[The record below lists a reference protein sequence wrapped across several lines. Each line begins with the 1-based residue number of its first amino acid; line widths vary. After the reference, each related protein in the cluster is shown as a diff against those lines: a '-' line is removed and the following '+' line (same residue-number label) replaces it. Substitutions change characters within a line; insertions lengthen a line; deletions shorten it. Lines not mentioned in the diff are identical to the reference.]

1 MRKRIFSTGI
11 SAVLIGSMLLT
22 ACGGN
27 NSGGSSSSASAAGE
41 TSTAAAGDSS
51 AAAES
56 ADPFGK
62 YDPPI
67 SMTFARTVDNDLN
80 DNILPKTPGETID
93 SNRWLDLY
101 SDDLG
106 IDISYAWTVR
116 GGLNDDAYTQKLN
129 VTIASGDLPD
139 VLIVN
144 RTQLKQLAESDMIAD
159 MTEFYDQYA
168 SELTREV
175 YNSEGPGILQSATFD
190 GHSMAVPYADAS
202 VESTH
207 YLWIRQDWLDKLQLE
222 PPKTMQDLRN
232 IADAFT
238 TRDPDG
244 NGKDDTY
251 AMAVT
256 KDLYSGAMGTEGF
269 FAGYHSYPNMWV
281 KTDDGTLAWGSV
293 LPETKDALKAL
304 ADMYAAGE
312 LDLEF
317 GIKDGAKVAETI
329 AAGKVGIDF
338 GEQWNPMYPLISN
351 YQNDP
356 EADWVGYPIVSA
368 DDTLPKVPQKFRTQ
382 WYYAVRKDYENPEAV
397 VKLIN
402 MHLEKNWGEDNDFN
416 HYYMPVE
423 NGAVGVWKFSPVA
436 PAPTNKNLE
445 AFNEIEKARKLG
457 DMSILEGEPAV
468 IQTNLEAYYNGDTTQ
483 WGWDKIYGENGVF
496 HALNGYIENGQV
508 MREEFVGAPTPTMVD
523 KQSSLKTMEL
533 EMFVRIIM
541 GDVSIDEFD
550 KFVENWNALGGADM
564 TAEVNEWYQS
574 VKN

>member
-190 GHSMAVPYADAS
+190 GHLMAVPYADAS

-238 TRDPDG
+238 TR
-244 NGKDDTY
+244 
-251 AMAVT
+251 
-256 KDLYSGAMGTEGF
+256 GAMGTEGF

-312 LDLEF
+312 LDPEF

>member
-27 NSGGSSSSASAAGE
+27 NSGGSSTSTSAAGE

-67 SMTFARTVDNDLN
+67 NMTFARTVDNDLN

-168 SELTREV
+168 SDLTRAV

-190 GHSMAVPYADAS
+190 GHLMAVPYADAS
-202 VESTH
+202 VESTQ

-222 PPKTMQDLRN
+222 PPRTMQDLRN

-281 KTDDGTLAWGSV
+281 KKDDGTLAWGSV

-312 LDLEF
+312 LDPEF
-317 GIKDGAKVAETI
+317 GIKDGAKVAEMI

-457 DMSILEGEPAV
+457 DMSILVGEPAV

>member
-27 NSGGSSSSASAAGE
+27 SSGGSSSSAGAAGE
-41 TSTAAAGDSS
+41 TSTAATGDSS

-67 SMTFARTVDNDLN
+67 NMTFARTVDNDLN

-101 SDDLG
+101 SDELG

-190 GHSMAVPYADAS
+190 GHLMAVPYADAS

-207 YLWIRQDWLDKLQLE
+207 YLWIRQDWLDKLQLD
-222 PPKTMQDLRN
+222 PPKTMQDLLN

-312 LDLEF
+312 LDPEF

-508 MREEFVGAPTPTMVD
+508 TREEFVGAPTPTMVD

>member
-1 MRKRIFSTGI
+1 MRKRIISTGI
-11 SAVLIGSMLLT
+11 SAVLIGGLLLT

-27 NSGGSSSSASAAGE
+27 RSAVSSSSASGSSE
-41 TSTAAAGDSS
+41 TGSAVEKNSS
-51 AAAES
+51 VAAEDG
-56 ADPFGK
+56 DPFGK
-62 YDPPI
+62 YDP
-67 SMTFARTVDNDLN
+67 SVKMTFARTVDNDLN
-80 DNILPKTPGETID
+80 DNILPKTPGETIE

-101 SDDLG
+101 SKDLG

-159 MTEFYDQYA
+159 MTVYYDKYA
-168 SELTREV
+168 SKLTKEV
-175 YNSEGPGILQSATFD
+175 YNSEGPGILESATFNERL
-190 GHSMAVPYADAS
+190 MAVPYADAS
-202 VESTH
+202 VESTQ
-207 YLWIRQDWLDKLQLE
+207 YLWLRQDWLDKLNLE
-222 PPKTMQDLRN
+222 PPKTMQDLLK
-232 IADAFT
+232 IAKAFT
-238 TRDPDG
+238 TLDPDG

-251 AMAVT
+251 AMAIT
-256 KDLYSGAMGTEGF
+256 KNLYSGAMGTEGF

-281 KTDDGTLAWGSV
+281 KTDEGTLAWGSV
-293 LPETKDALKAL
+293 LPETKEALRAL
-304 ADMYAAGE
+304 AEMYAAGE
-312 LDLEF
+312 IDPEF
-317 GIKDGAKVAETI
+317 GIKDGAKVAEMI
-329 AAGKVGIDF
+329 AAGKLGINF

-356 EADWVGYPIVSA
+356 EADWVGYPIVSI

-382 WYYAVRKDYENPEAV
+382 WYYAVRKDYANPEAV

-402 MHLEKNWGEDNDFN
+402 LHLEKNWGENNEFDY
-416 HYYMPVE
+416 YYMPAE

-445 AFNEIEKARKLG
+445 AFNEIQKARKLG
-457 DMSILEGEPAV
+457 DMSILKGEPAV
-468 IQTNLEAYYNGDTTQ
+468 IQGNLEAYYGGDTSQ
-483 WGWDKIYGENGVF
+483 WGWEKIYGPTGVF
-496 HALNGYIENGQV
+496 NALNGYIENGQV

-523 KQSSLKTMEL
+523 KQSSLRTMEL

-550 KFVENWNALGGADM
+550 KFVENWNALGGAQM
-564 TAEVNEWYQS
+564 TKEVNEWYQS
-574 VKN
+574 IKN

>member
-1 MRKRIFSTGI
+1 MRKRIISTGI
-11 SAVLIGSMLLT
+11 FAVLIGGLLLT

-27 NSGGSSSSASAAGE
+27 RLEVSSSSASGSSE
-41 TSTAAAGDSS
+41 TGSSVEKDSS
-51 AAAES
+51 VAAEHV
-56 ADPFGK
+56 DPFGK
-62 YDPPI
+62 YDP
-67 SMTFARTVDNDLN
+67 SVKMTFARTVDNDLN
-80 DNILPKTPGETID
+80 DNILPKTPGETIE

-101 SDDLG
+101 SKDLG
-106 IDISYAWTVR
+106 IDINYAWTVR

-159 MTEFYDQYA
+159 MTEYYDKYA
-168 SELTREV
+168 SKLTKEV
-175 YNSEGPGILQSATFD
+175 YNSEGPGILESATFNERL
-190 GHSMAVPYADAS
+190 MAVPYADAS
-202 VESTH
+202 VESTQ
-207 YLWIRQDWLDKLQLE
+207 YLWLRQDWLDKLNLE
-222 PPKTMQDLRN
+222 PPKTMQDLLK
-232 IADAFT
+232 IAKAFST
-238 TRDPDG
+238 LDPDG

-251 AMAVT
+251 AMAIT
-256 KDLYSGAMGTEGF
+256 KNLYSGAMGTEGF

-281 KTDDGTLAWGSV
+281 KTDEGTLAWGSV
-293 LPETKDALKAL
+293 LPETKEALKAL

-312 LDLEF
+312 IDPEF
-317 GIKDGAKVAETI
+317 GIKDGAKVAEMI
-329 AAGKVGIDF
+329 AAGKLGIDF

-356 EADWVGYPIVSA
+356 EADWVGYPIVSI

-382 WYYAVRKDYENPEAV
+382 WYYAVRKDYANPEAV

-402 MHLEKNWGEDNDFN
+402 LHLEKNWGENNEFDY
-416 HYYMPVE
+416 YYMPAE

-445 AFNEIEKARKLG
+445 AFNEIQKARKLG
-457 DMSILEGEPAV
+457 DMSILKGEPAV
-468 IQTNLEAYYNGDTTQ
+468 IQGNLEAYYGGDTSQ
-483 WGWDKIYGENGVF
+483 WGWEKIYGPTGVF
-496 HALNGYIENGQV
+496 NALNGYIENSQV

-523 KQSSLKTMEL
+523 KQSSLRTMEL

-550 KFVENWNALGGADM
+550 KFVENWNALGGAQM
-564 TAEVNEWYQS
+564 TKEVNEWYQS
-574 VKN
+574 IKK